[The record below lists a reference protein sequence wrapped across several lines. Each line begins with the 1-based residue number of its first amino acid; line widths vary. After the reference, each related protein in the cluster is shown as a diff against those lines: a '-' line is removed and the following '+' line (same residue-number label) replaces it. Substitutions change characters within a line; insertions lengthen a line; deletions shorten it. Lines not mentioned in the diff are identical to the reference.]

1 MGPVVRSWQE
11 GEKETLKLG
20 NFPKY
25 TGDKVAVTAPA
36 IQPVQKHTSRP
47 ALQTSSV
54 RDTRANARVKE
65 RRLVRTLPTPL
76 FPLPPPLPP
85 STSVRHLFPRFL
97 FPRAFPRSASKAPVS
112 NDDVSLLPFSPLTT
126 DQCRSARTLS
136 RSRPSVYPFSFILPL
151 NVSSSSLPRFR
162 SVLSRLLS
170 LFLFYVPREISGE
183 TI

>member
-1 MGPVVRSWQE
+1 MGLVVRSWQE

-97 FPRAFPRSASKAPVS
+97 FPRAFREQGASFQRRCFAFTFLPSNNRPVS
-112 NDDVSLLPFSPLTT
+112 QRTYSLPVQAFCLPFLVHSSTERFIFVAPTSSI
-126 DQCRSARTLS
+126 RSLS
-136 RSRPSVYPFSFILPL
+136 VVVPFSFLRTP
-151 NVSSSSLPRFR
+151 
-162 SVLSRLLS
+162 
-170 LFLFYVPREISGE
+170 
-183 TI
+183 